1 MQREEQERIAA
12 FLSGAMPEKEAAEFE
27 RRLRDDAA
35 LAREVEVWRQA
46 LAEARDWLH
55 ADPPGAE
62 RAADLEI
69 PTVSDAGRAS
79 EGRSR
84 RSWAT
89 VAPLRSA
96 TARALAAAALFFGG
110 VLVGALAP
118 RAERL
123 GPGGERTLTAPV
135 ETVSQ
140 PAGREPS
147 QAEARRSP
155 EPWRYVETQNG
166 RVIIETT
173 LQGSGA
179 RAVWVVDGKFRL
191 AGSSLAG
198 G

>member
-12 FLSGAMPEKEAAEFE
+12 FLSGTMPEKEAAEFE

-35 LAREVEVWRQA
+35 LAREVETWRQA
-46 LAEARDWLH
+46 LAEARDWLR

-69 PTVSDAGRAS
+69 PAVPGAGRAS
-79 EGRSR
+79 EGRSG

-89 VAPLRSA
+89 VAPLRPA
-96 TARALAAAALFFGG
+96 TARALAAAALFFAG

-123 GPGGERTLTAPV
+123 GPGGERTLTAPG

-140 PAGREPS
+140 VPGE
-147 QAEARRSP
+147 P
-155 EPWRYVETQNG
+155 EPRRYVETQNG

-191 AGSSLAG
+191 AGSPLAG